1 MARRFPVSSSVTGP
15 SLADGSLASV
25 GPVDAAAVTGI
36 ALVALGLVLTPGPNM
51 LYLVSRSI
59 TQGRRAGLISLVGTG
74 LGFLVYLAAAVLGIS
89 AIFVAVPAAYVALK
103 VAGAA
108 YLLYLAWTVLRPGAQ
123 AVFEVREL
131 PRDRPR
137 RLIGMGLLTNLL
149 NPKIAILYL
158 SLLPQFIDPDRG
170 SVALQSLVLGSI
182 QISIA
187 VTVNALIVVLA
198 GSLAVV
204 LARSPA
210 VARAQRWLM
219 GTCLAGFGVKILAD
233 RSRAAA

>member
-1 MARRFPVSSSVTGP
+1 M
-15 SLADGSLASV
+15 
-25 GPVDAAAVTGI
+25 GPVDASAAAGI

-51 LYLVSRSI
+51 LYLVSRSL
-59 TQGRRAGLISLVGTG
+59 TQGRRAGLISLLGTA
-74 LGFLVYLAAAVLGIS
+74 LGFLVYLFTAVLGIS

-103 VAGAA
+103 IAGAL
-108 YLLYLAWTVLRPGAQ
+108 YLLYLAWGVLRPGAPP
-123 AVFEVREL
+123 VFEVRDL
-131 PRDRPR
+131 PQDPPR

-149 NPKIAILYL
+149 NPKIAMLYL

-182 QISIA
+182 QIAIA
-187 VTVNALIVVLA
+187 LTVNGVFVIVA

-204 LARSPA
+204 LARRPI
-210 VARAQRWLM
+210 VARVQRWVM
-219 GTCLAGFGVKILAD
+219 GGALAGFGVKLLTD

>member
-1 MARRFPVSSSVTGP
+1 MDAVDPT
-15 SLADGSLASV
+15 
-25 GPVDAAAVTGI
+25 DAAAI

-51 LYLVSRSI
+51 LYLVSRSL
-59 TQGRRAGLISLVGTG
+59 TQGRRAGLISLVGTA

-89 AIFVAVPAAYVALK
+89 AVFVAVPTAYVVLK
-103 VAGAA
+103 VAGAV

-123 AVFEVREL
+123 PLFEVREL
-131 PRDRPR
+131 PQDPPR
-137 RLIGMGLLTNLL
+137 RLVGLGLLTNLL
-149 NPKIAILYL
+149 NPKIAVLYV
-158 SLLPQFIDPDRG
+158 SLLPQFIDPERG

-182 QISIA
+182 QIAIA
-187 VTVNALIVVLA
+187 LTVNGLIVLLA

-204 LARSPA
+204 LARRPA

-219 GTCLAGFGVKILAD
+219 GTVLASFGVKLLTD

>member
-1 MARRFPVSSSVTGP
+1 MGV
-15 SLADGSLASV
+15 
-25 GPVDAAAVTGI
+25 VDPAAAAGI
-36 ALVALGLVLTPGPNM
+36 ALLALGLVLTPGPNM
-51 LYLVSRSI
+51 LYLTSRSL

-103 VAGAA
+103 VAGAL
-108 YLLYLAWTVLRPGAQ
+108 YLLYLAWSVLRPGARP
-123 AVFEVREL
+123 VFAVREL
-131 PRDRPR
+131 PRDSPR

-158 SLLPQFIDPDRG
+158 SLLPQFIDPDHG

-182 QISIA
+182 QIFIA
-187 VTVNALIVVLA
+187 VTVNGLIVILA

-204 LARSPA
+204 MTRRPA
-210 VARAQRWLM
+210 VAVAQRWIM
-219 GTCLAGFGVKILAD
+219 GTCLGGFGIKLLTD
-233 RSRAAA
+233 RSRAVA